1 MEKNL
6 MSAPALALST
16 VPQIDLSKTTLLS
29 LSFHLGIGRL
39 KQTKLRV
46 QTDADESLLRHQK
59 KLLESPELDAVRS
72 ADSAMR
78 RWVELKTVPFTEGI
92 SFLSLAL
99 LEEVME
105 ELAAYEV
112 KRQGL
117 IDVFLAVYEA
127 QVEAARKSLGGLFR
141 SADYPSRLTVAVG
154 FAFNYRIVAIS
165 VPERLAAINSRLFKR
180 ETEKYAKQMEQAAA
194 EARTL
199 LRVTIAETVDHL
211 VDVLTP
217 TSDGKRKK
225 FFASSVEHVQE
236 FLNTFN
242 FRDITDDA
250 ALQVEVL
257 KLKGIMHG
265 VTPEKVKES
274 DNLKAKLQSS
284 FAEASKTL
292 ATLVETA
299 PARRFR

>member
-1 MEKNL
+1 MATP
-6 MSAPALALST
+6 APAFEN
-16 VPQIDLSKTTLLS
+16 VPQIDLGKVTLLA
-29 LSFHLGIGRL
+29 LSFHLGIGRM
-39 KQTKLRV
+39 KQTKV
-46 QTDADESLLRHQK
+46 KVQQTDADTSLLRHQK
-59 KLLESPELDAVRS
+59 MLLESPELDEIRS
-72 ADSAMR
+72 ADSAVR
-78 RWVELKTVPFTEGI
+78 RWVELKTVPFTDGI
-92 SFLSLAL
+92 SFLSLAAL
-99 LEEVME
+99 DEVIAKLTE
-105 ELAAYEV
+105 YETE
-112 KRQGL
+112 RQIL
-117 IDVFLAVYEA
+117 IDAFLAVYDG
-127 QVEAARKSLGGLFR
+127 QVEAARKSLGNLFR
-141 SADYPSRLTVAVG
+141 DSDYPSHASVAAG
-154 FAFNYRIVAIS
+154 FAFNYRIVSIS
-165 VPERLAAINSRLFKR
+165 VPEKLATINSALFKK

-199 LRVTIAETVDHL
+199 LRVSIAETVEHL

-217 TSDGKRKK
+217 GTDGKRKK

-250 ALQVEVL
+250 ALQIEVE
-257 KLKGIMHG
+257 KLKNIMHG

-292 ATLVETA
+292 STLVETA